1 MPTPSSIAA
10 LVQPGVRVRT
20 LVRLRWIA
28 ILGQL
33 LTLAV
38 IGGYLGYR
46 LPLPPALAAI
56 GASALLNLGLSAL
69 YPRHAR
75 LSGTEALLHFGFDLV
90 QLGVLLFLTGGLANP
105 FAVLLLVPV
114 TISASLL
121 SARYTAILLLLAFA
135 ILLALWN
142 WALPLPWGGHP
153 IFLPDLYRGGI
164 FLGLA
169 LTMVFLSAY
178 AWQVAGEARRQ
189 QQALVATQSALEREA
204 KMSALG
210 ALAAAAAHELGG
222 PLGTITLVA
231 RDLEGA
237 LGEDPMHGP
246 DIRLLSTEV
255 RRARDIL
262 AGIAQRAEA
271 ADPFPRVALAHLLH
285 EVAGPHEAQ
294 VAVRVVVAPDLEPF
308 RVRRSPELLHGLSNL
323 IDNAARHAEGQLT
336 LSALR
341 EGEFLRVS
349 VMDDGP
355 GFPPDLLPI
364 LGEPFLG
371 PSRSGAGGTGLGIF
385 IATTLL
391 ERTGGGIG
399 FANDAGGGARV
410 DIRWKLSHIAEE
422 ANEEMTA
429 WPALQPS

>member
-1 MPTPSSIAA
+1 MPTSPTVAA

-20 LVRLRWIA
+20 LVRLRWFA

-33 LTLAV
+33 LTLGI
-38 IGGYLGYR
+38 IGGYLGYQ
-46 LPLPPALAAI
+46 LPLAPALAAV
-56 GASALLNLGLSAL
+56 GASAMLNLGLSAL

-75 LSGTEALLHFGFDLV
+75 LAGTEALLHFGFDCV

-105 FAVLLLVPV
+105 FAVLLVVPV

-121 SARYTAILLLLAFA
+121 SARATAVLLVLSLGILF
-135 ILLALWN
+135 ALWN

-153 IFLPDLYRGGI
+153 IFLPPLYRGGI

-169 LTMVFLSAY
+169 LACVFLATY

-189 QQALVATQSALEREA
+189 QLALAATQTALEREA

-210 ALAAAAAHELGG
+210 SLAAAAAHELGG

-231 RDLEGA
+231 RDLEQS
-237 LGEDPMHGP
+237 LGEDRVLGP
-246 DIRLLSTEV
+246 DVQLLRTEV
-255 RRARDIL
+255 ARARDIL

-271 ADPFPRVALAHLLH
+271 ADPFPQVSLAHLLH
-285 EVAGPHEAQ
+285 EVATPHTKSVH
-294 VAVRVVVAPDLEPF
+294 VAFDVPAALDRLRVL
-308 RVRRSPELLHGLSNL
+308 RSPELLHGLSN
-323 IDNAARHAEGQLT
+323 IVDNAARHAIGLMT
-336 LSALR
+336 LSAAQEGTNLR
-341 EGEFLRVS
+341 IS
-349 VMDDGP
+349 VLDDGP
-355 GFPPDLLPI
+355 GFPSDLLPN

-391 ERTGGGIG
+391 ERTGASIS
-399 FANDAGGGARV
+399 FENDAVAGARV
-410 DIRWKLSHIAEE
+410 DIRWKLSHIAQEAIEE
-422 ANEEMTA
+422 TTP
-429 WPALQPS
+429 WPALQPN